1 MSSTIKTTDLSTISP
16 SPTSISTTDIKP
28 VSETSSQTI
37 LNGPLTTTTV
47 KESFTK
53 FKNHFINLIPN
64 IIISIILLVIFF
76 TIANVAREL
85 INGKLKLSKY
95 LGLKDNVL
103 SEFTQTRSKKIFF
116 SQLGEIAY
124 YLIVGFG
131 IIFAITNLGIQT
143 PTILTLL
150 GTLVV
155 GISLS
160 MQGTIGNIWAGL
172 YITLAQLFDV
182 GDRIAIGVV
191 SGKVIEFTLF
201 NTVIFDEKTNAEIT
215 IPNTTIQNGLLT
227 NFSRLPPN

>member
-1 MSSTIKTTDLSTISP
+1 MSSTIKTTDITTVSP
-16 SPTSISTTDIKP
+16 STTLSTTDIKP
-28 VSETSSQTI
+28 VTEPSSQSI
-37 LNGPLTTTTV
+37 LNAPLTTTTV
-47 KESFTK
+47 KDSFTK
-53 FKNHFINLIPN
+53 FKNSFINLIPN
-64 IIISIILLVIFF
+64 ILMSIILLIVFF
-76 TIANVAREL
+76 TIANVIREI
-85 INGKLKLSKY
+85 INGNGQFVKYFGLST
-95 LGLKDNVL
+95 NVF
-103 SEFTQTRSKKIFF
+103 SEYAQTRNKKIFF
-116 SQLGEIAY
+116 YELGEIAY